1 MSQEETSGKEKGILL
16 KMTYEEVGAFE
27 KQVEELKNEENS
39 RLFAKETISQWACL
53 QSSLECNIV
62 SFREQMLWKLGSQ
75 RDRMT
80 RLLSSNEFK
89 LKETLD
95 KVQLKDLEIAD
106 LKNVR
111 TETQKRGK
119 DFQQLYDLVK
129 NQRNKFVNLIQ
140 ARCTLLALSRSLRK

>member
-1 MSQEETSGKEKGILL
+1 MTS
-16 KMTYEEVGAFE
+16 EEVGAFE
-27 KQVEELKNEENS
+27 KEVEELKIEESS
-39 RLFAKETISQWACL
+39 RL
-53 QSSLECNIV
+53 SLCQNCKYCRTEVAVFDWRIDE
-62 SFREQMLWKLGSQ
+62 FREQMLRKLGSQ

-80 RLLSSNEFK
+80 RLLSSNEHK

-95 KVQLKDLEIAD
+95 KIQLKNLEIAD
-106 LKNVR
+106 LKNVK

-140 ARCTLLALSRSLRK
+140 VGFM